1 LLSKELLSIATE
13 FNLEGERGEGL
24 LRALM
29 LSSDIGG
36 KLVEL
41 ARDRGPEG
49 LLINSP
55 RPNLLRFMPAL
66 NVTDDEIHQMCKI
79 LRELLK
85 QVA

>member
-1 LLSKELLSIATE
+1 
-13 FNLEGERGEGL
+13 
-24 LRALM
+24 M

>member
-1 LLSKELLSIATE
+1 
-13 FNLEGERGEGL
+13 
-24 LRALM
+24 M

-41 ARDRGPEG
+41 ARDRTPEG

-66 NVTDDEIHQMCKI
+66 NISDDEIHQMCNI
-79 LRELLK
+79 LRDLLK
-85 QVA
+85 QVN